1 MKESPNTDINLSDSV
16 ASDAITSAAK
26 LSANNS
32 RQDEEVNEIEETSLS
47 VRESSAKM
55 WKFCFGITGII
66 RSHWGQI
73 DVEIPNEI

>member
-47 VRESSAKM
+47 VSESSAKM
-55 WKFCFGITGII
+55 
-66 RSHWGQI
+66 
-73 DVEIPNEI
+73 